1 MAGKHFNISVFIRWA
16 AEEMELEEAY
26 RASLVKVIPSP
37 RLRWSMHRDEEKGFQ
52 CISMASMQ
60 SERLIK
66 I

>member
-26 RASLVKVIPSP
+26 RASLVKVVPLP
-37 RLRWSMHRDEEKGFQ
+37 RLRCSMHRDGEKGFQ